1 MSKLLSILLSTAL
14 LGGYSGAACSSSL
27 DLYGAFFKA
36 GHPIKGE
43 TIDEAAT
50 GADQIANLNRSVELI
65 KRHPDVRFEIAGHT
79 DQYECSGQ
87 ECRYLAQRR
96 ALLLYMFLLAA
107 GVDPLCV
114 IALTEYGSTRPIAGK
129 REENSL
135 NQRAELNVD
144 IEP

>member
-1 MSKLLSILLSTAL
+1 M
-14 LGGYSGAACSSSL
+14 C
-27 DLYGAFFKA
+27 F
-36 GHPIKGE
+36 
-43 TIDEAAT
+43 
-50 GADQIANLNRSVELI
+50 
-65 KRHPDVRFEIAGHT
+65 
-79 DQYECSGQ
+79 GQ

-96 ALLLYMFLLAA
+96 ALLLYRFLLAA